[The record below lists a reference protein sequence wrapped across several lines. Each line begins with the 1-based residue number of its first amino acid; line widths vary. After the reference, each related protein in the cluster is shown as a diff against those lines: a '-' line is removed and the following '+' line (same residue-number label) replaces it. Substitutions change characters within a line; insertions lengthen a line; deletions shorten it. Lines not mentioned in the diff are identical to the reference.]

1 MKDSL
6 EFHEE
11 VFVSITVQMLVDES
25 ADDMKYNHKVT
36 YGSSP
41 ICPYASVSS
50 GYLSN

>member
-25 ADDMKYNHKVT
+25 ANGMKV
-36 YGSSP
+36 
-41 ICPYASVSS
+41 
-50 GYLSN
+50 